1 MKVEPVGPIRT
12 IQSSTAEGVS
22 DTIVATVTTIVTTTV
37 GAGVLLVILF
47 QVLLIIYKRRKKST
61 VVNIPMETVDTPQE
75 PLPND
80 QVNCVLLH

>member
-12 IQSSTAEGVS
+12 IQSHTVEGVS
-22 DTIVATVTTIVTTTV
+22 VTTVTTIVTTTV

-47 QVLLIIYKRRKKST
+47 QVLFTIYKRRKKST
-61 VVNIPMETVDTPQE
+61 VVNIPMEAVNTPQE

-80 QVNCVLLH
+80 QVNCVLSH

>member
-12 IQSSTAEGVS
+12 IQSPTAEGVS

-47 QVLLIIYKRRKKST
+47 QVLLIIYKRRKKT

-80 QVNCVLLH
+80 QVNCVLLY